1 MKKMMMT
8 FAAVLCCAMTMTV
21 FTACGSDDDDNKNP
35 GSQQEQSGGDVL
47 PGKLA
52 SGAST
57 FGVTFTGFETYKA
70 MAADG
75 KVMIRYTYGS
85 GSVKTEEITSNSKFE
100 KTVEYSLTDNG
111 EIIASFQVYIN
122 DINEEKAREILGTE
136 YMNVVILGALVL
148 KHDNGV
154 LTTHQ
159 IKQEGYFKTFERTEE
174 NLNTAIDDLKKRK
187 EKQGLIPLATY
198 GLKYTDNSKR
208 SGTTWIEK

>member
-21 FTACGSDDDDNKNP
+21 FTACGSDDDDNKKP
-35 GSQQEQSGGDVL
+35 GSQQEQSEGDVL

-75 KVMIRYTYGS
+75 KVMIRYTYQDGL
-85 GSVKTEEITSNSKFE
+85 VKTEEITSSSKFE
-100 KTVEYSLTDNG
+100 KTVEYSLTDKG
-111 EIIASFQVYIN
+111 EIIASFQVYLN

-159 IKQEGYFKTFERTEE
+159 IKQEGYFKTFERTSE
-174 NLNTAIDDLKKRK
+174 NLNTVIDDLKKKK
-187 EKQGLIPLATY
+187 EKQGLIPLVTY
-198 GLKYTDNSKR
+198 GVKCTDTSER
-208 SGTTWIEK
+208 EGTTWIEK

>member
-8 FAAVLCCAMTMTV
+8 LAAVLCCAMTMTV
-21 FTACGSDDDDNKNP
+21 FTACGSDDDDNKKP

-47 PGKLA
+47 PDKLA
-52 SGAST
+52 SAAST

-85 GSVKTEEITSNSKFE
+85 GSVKTEEITSSSKFE
-100 KTVEYSLTDNG
+100 KTVEYSLTDKG
-111 EIIASFQVYIN
+111 EIIASYQVYLN

-136 YMNVVILGALVL
+136 NMSVVILGALVL
-148 KHDNGV
+148 KHNNGV
-154 LTTHQ
+154 LITHQ
-159 IKQEGYFKTFERTEE
+159 IKQEGFFKTFERTEE

-187 EKQGLIPLATY
+187 ERQGLIPIATY
-198 GLKYTDNSKR
+198 GSKYTDTSKR
-208 SGTTWIEK
+208 SGTTWIEN